1 MPQDRPERALARRGA
16 QACVE
21 RGLTNGSTM
30 TTRKKLTGLS
40 MIVAIA
46 IWSAACSSKTEQ
58 SPAQSPASMQMS
70 TAAPGSCQIDAV
82 KMCQAT
88 GGGSQTA
95 ANQASAPMAGSYGPS
110 NLPESVEF
118 QIPAGQNIKLM
129 CYYDSNHSSVYKAD
143 ATPDSALTD
152 NSVDYM
158 KKQGFCSNK

>member
-1 MPQDRPERALARRGA
+1 
-16 QACVE
+16 
-21 RGLTNGSTM
+21 
-30 TTRKKLTGLS
+30 

-46 IWSAACSSKTEQ
+46 IWSAACSSKTAEP
-58 SPAQSPASMQMS
+58 PAQSPASMQMS

-95 ANQASAPMAGSYGPS
+95 AQSASAPMAGSYGPS

-129 CYYDSNHSSVYKAD
+129 CYYDPQHSSIYRAD
-143 ATPDSALTD
+143 ATPDVPLTA

-158 KKQGFCSNK
+158 KKQGFCVTK